1 MASVMPRILI
11 ADDSEFLRTHLRES
25 IQRPGW
31 VVCGEAANG
40 RQAVLMANELKPDVI
55 VLDFAMPMLNGI
67 EAAREILKAMPSVPI
82 VLYTLHKN
90 SQLELDAHSIGISRV
105 ISKGED
111 FNLLITS
118 LRELF
123 AAHTTPL
130 GPLGLDAD
138 SAAELPTVPDSA
150 VDLQT
155 NTPRKPGVPER

>member
-1 MASVMPRILI
+1 MAS
-11 ADDSEFLRTHLRES
+11 
-25 IQRPGW
+25 
-31 VVCGEAANG
+31 
-40 RQAVLMANELKPDVI
+40 ELKPDVI

-67 EAAREILKAMPSVPI
+67 EAAQEILKAMPRVPI

-111 FNLLITS
+111 FNALIAT
-118 LRELF
+118 LQELF
-123 AAHTTPL
+123 VAHTKPL

-138 SAAELPTVPDSA
+138 SAAELPTVPESA

-155 NTPRKPGVPER
+155 NTPRKPGVPEL